1 MRAVIFSQV
10 ILSMRVFKILI
21 PLFLFFGLIYAW
33 YHKQPSLDSS
43 SSLSIVVTIKPIH
56 SLVSAVADGI
66 LTPKLLMD
74 RNASPHTHSLS
85 PDEVQMLRGAD
96 LVVWVGEIYEAHM
109 KQILEKTVPHPKIF
123 TLSDK
128 EGLTLY
134 PYRKESFWEGEFM
147 EAHEHS
153 HDDHAHNC
161 HSCDE
166 HSHDDHSHHGHSH
179 SPHSID
185 GHLWLDPRN
194 AVIIVNEVAKAL
206 SRVDPSNAAR
216 YQDNAKKTIEE
227 IKRLDDR
234 LQERLKP
241 IRGKPYLLYHDAMQY
256 FDHHFG
262 TKAIGA
268 ITTEPGHPPKAQ
280 HFMRL
285 KNLLSNKSSPF
296 YPACIFTEPQF
307 ENDASINLAEQ
318 FSLRYHM
325 LDYLGQD
332 IFSGPRAYFEIMNQ
346 MADDLLKGL
355 S

>member
-1 MRAVIFSQV
+1 
-10 ILSMRVFKILI
+10 
-21 PLFLFFGLIYAW
+21 
-33 YHKQPSLDSS
+33 
-43 SSLSIVVTIKPIH
+43 
-56 SLVSAVADGI
+56 LVSAVSEGI
-66 LTPKLLMD
+66 LEPKLLMD

-85 PDEVQMLRGAD
+85 PDEVQVLRGAD
-96 LVVWVGEIYEAHM
+96 LVIWVGEVYEAHM
-109 KQILEKTVPHPKIF
+109 KRALEKTVPVPKIF

-134 PYRKESFWEGEFM
+134 SYRAESFWEGEFM

-153 HDDHAHNC
+153 HNCDCGTCDDV
-161 HSCDE
+161 HSE
-166 HSHDDHSHHGHSH
+166 HEHHGHSH

-185 GHLWLDPRN
+185 GHLWLDPHN
-194 AVIIVNEVAKAL
+194 AIIIVNEVAKIL
-206 SRVDPSNAAR
+206 SRIDPSHAAH
-216 YQDNAKKTIEE
+216 YQDNATKTIAE

-256 FDHHFG
+256 FDKHFG

-268 ITTEPGHPPKAQ
+268 ITVEPGHPPKAQ

-285 KNLLSNKSSPF
+285 KTLLGNKSSPF

-307 ENDASINLAEQ
+307 ENDVSINLAEQ

-332 IFSGPRAYFEIMNQ
+332 ISSGPRAYFEIMNQ

>member
-1 MRAVIFSQV
+1 MRF
-10 ILSMRVFKILI
+10 LKVFI
-21 PLFLFFGLIYAW
+21 PLFLFLGLVYGW
-33 YHKQPSLDSS
+33 YQRQPSLEPSS
-43 SSLSIVVTIKPIH
+43 ALSIVATIKPIH
-56 SLVSAVADGI
+56 SLVSAVADGVFE
-66 LTPKLLMD
+66 PKLLINRD
-74 RNASPHTHSLS
+74 VSPHTHSLS

-96 LVVWVGEIYEAHM
+96 LVIWVGEIYEAHM
-109 KQILEKTVPHPKIF
+109 KQVLEKTVPMPKIF
-123 TLSDK
+123 TLSEK

-134 PYRKESFWEGEFM
+134 PYRKESFWEGEFQ
-147 EAHEHS
+147 EAH
-153 HDDHAHNC
+153 DCDC
-161 HSCDE
+161 GTCDE
-166 HSHDDHSHHGHSH
+166 HVHEQHGHSH
-179 SPHSID
+179 SPHSVD
-185 GHLWLDPRN
+185 GHLWLDPTN
-194 AVIIVNEVAKAL
+194 AIAIVRETAKAL
-206 SRVDPSNAAR
+206 SRIDPSNSSR
-216 YQDNAKKTIEE
+216 YQDNASKTIEE

-285 KNLLSNKSSPF
+285 KNLLGNKLSPF

-307 ENDASINLAEQ
+307 ENDVSINLAEQ
-318 FSLRYHM
+318 FSLKYHM

-332 IFSGPRAYFEIMNQ
+332 ISSGPRAYFEIMNQ
-346 MADDLLKGL
+346 LADDLLKGL

>member
-1 MRAVIFSQV
+1 MRS
-10 ILSMRVFKILI
+10 LKILI
-21 PLFLFFGLIYAW
+21 PLFLFLGIIYAW
-33 YHKQPSLDSS
+33 YHKQSSLKTD

-56 SLVSAVADGI
+56 SLVSAVAEGV

-85 PDEVQMLRGAD
+85 PDEVQMLRKAD

-109 KQILEKTVPHPKIF
+109 KQILEKTVPAPKIF

-128 EGLTLY
+128 DGLILY
-134 PYRKESFWEGEFM
+134 PYRKESLWEGEFI

-153 HDDHAHNC
+153 HDCGCGTCDDDAH
-161 HSCDE
+161 E
-166 HSHDDHSHHGHSH
+166 GHDHHGHSH
-179 SPHSID
+179 SSHSTD
-185 GHLWLDPRN
+185 GHLWLDPQN
-194 AVIIVNEVAKAL
+194 AIIIVNEVSNVL
-206 SRVDPSNAAR
+206 SRIDPSHAAHYKNNAA
-216 YQDNAKKTIEE
+216 KTIIE
-227 IKRLDDR
+227 IKHLDDR
-234 LQERLKP
+234 LQERLRP
-241 IRGKPYLLYHDAMQY
+241 IKGKPYLLYHDAMQY

-268 ITTEPGHPPKAQ
+268 ITIEPGHPPKAQ

-285 KNLLSNKSSPF
+285 KALLGNKSSPF

-332 IFSGPRAYFEIMNQ
+332 ISSGPKAYFEIMNQ